1 MKKWIGL
8 TVLAMTLCGCLQ
20 KPLSEARVDSYDRW
34 CKARARIF
42 CGMAEQALQAGRL
55 DEARDKADQSVE
67 LAPKFVEARMVLARI
82 MMEQNAY
89 VSAIAELQE
98 ACELNK
104 ESSQGHY
111 LLGVAHEKASHID
124 KAVESYKKSY
134 ELDEKNV
141 DAIMA
146 VGEVL
151 AVNGRAVEGSKYVE
165 DYLSKNK
172 AKPAM
177 EELAARLA
185 MSAKRYELAAAHYAK
200 LTRRNGDDPLWRQG
214 LARALFAG
222 QQYSQAA
229 EALEARTSIEEPAAP
244 VWVYAMLGDCYMA
257 SARCERAQ
265 RVYAKALSRK
275 PNSAAL
281 TIKIAQANLACGD
294 TVAASRAARKALQI
308 SPGRL
313 DATMV
318 LGYSLLKDKK
328 PREAE
333 RLLSPAV
340 MLHPRS
346 ATLMCLLGRCHAAAG
361 DSREARN
368 CYRQA
373 IILDPDSEV
382 ARKLFYRNEQ
392 EISANTAG

>member
-8 TVLAMTLCGCLQ
+8 TVLAITLCGCYQ
-20 KPLSEARVDSYDRW
+20 KPLSESRVESYDRW

-55 DEARDKADQSVE
+55 DEARKKADQSVE
-67 LAPKFVEARMVLARI
+67 LAPKFVDARMVLARI

-89 VSAIAELQE
+89 VSAIAELKE
-98 ACELNK
+98 ACELDE
-104 ESSQGHY
+104 ESTQGHY
-111 LLGVAHEKASHID
+111 LLGVAHEKAGHID
-124 KAVESYKKSY
+124 QAVESYKKSY
-134 ELDEKNV
+134 DLDNKNI

-151 AVNGRAVEGSKYVE
+151 AVNGRAAEGSKYVE
-165 DYLSKNK
+165 DYLAKNK

-177 EELAARLA
+177 EELAGRLA

-200 LTRRNGDDPLWRQG
+200 LTKRNGEDPLWRQG

-222 QQYSQAA
+222 EEYARAA
-229 EALEARTSIEEPAAP
+229 EALEARTSIKEPAAP
-244 VWVYAMLGDCYMA
+244 TWVYAMLGDCYMA
-257 SARCERAQ
+257 ASRCERA
-265 RVYAKALSRK
+265 RRAYAQAISRK

-294 TVAASRAARKALQI
+294 TAAASRAARKALQI
-308 SPGRL
+308 SPGGL

-318 LGYSLLKDKK
+318 LGYALLKDKK

-346 ATLMCLLGRCHAAAG
+346 ATLMCLLGRCHAASG

-373 IILDPDSEV
+373 IILDPESEV
-382 ARKLFYRNEQ
+382 ARELYSRNEQ
-392 EISANTAG
+392 EISATIPR

>member
-1 MKKWIGL
+1 MVG
-8 TVLAMTLCGCLQ
+8 G
-20 KPLSEARVDSYDRW
+20 W
-34 CKARARIF
+34 CA
-42 CGMAEQALQAGRL
+42 
-55 DEARDKADQSVE
+55 
-67 LAPKFVEARMVLARI
+67 
-82 MMEQNAY
+82 
-89 VSAIAELQE
+89 
-98 ACELNK
+98 
-104 ESSQGHY
+104 
-111 LLGVAHEKASHID
+111 
-124 KAVESYKKSY
+124 
-134 ELDEKNV
+134 
-141 DAIMA
+141 
-146 VGEVL
+146 
-151 AVNGRAVEGSKYVE
+151 
-165 DYLSKNK
+165 
-172 AKPAM
+172 
-177 EELAARLA
+177 
-185 MSAKRYELAAAHYAK
+185 
-200 LTRRNGDDPLWRQG
+200 LTRLIMHAQRWSAHTAGSRATAHC
-214 LARALFAG
+214 ARRCDTT
-222 QQYSQAA
+222 SCRW
-229 EALEARTSIEEPAAP
+229 AR
-244 VWVYAMLGDCYMA
+244 G